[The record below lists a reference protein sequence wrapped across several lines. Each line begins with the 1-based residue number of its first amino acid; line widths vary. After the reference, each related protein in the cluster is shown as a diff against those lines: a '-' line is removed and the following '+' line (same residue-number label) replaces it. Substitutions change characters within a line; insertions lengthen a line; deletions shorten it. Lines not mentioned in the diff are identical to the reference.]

1 MHHSKS
7 FWCEAGSIF
16 AVSLLK
22 IINPFAVQPK
32 MIIAKNKRP
41 SFLFLLAGIF
51 FVSFFTSITLNMLW
65 HNEQSVNEPLHS
77 TLEAFGGMAAFSM
90 ALLLLRLD
98 KDSWREKG
106 DYFLLAMGFFMMG
119 ILDTFHAV
127 STFGNGFILLRSLAS
142 IFGSFWF
149 ALVWFPGINKYL
161 LNAIKIS
168 WTTIFFSILLGISV
182 LKFREF
188 FPLTILDGDFTTFA
202 VVINLLSGVLT
213 ISSAFYFFLQFLRT
227 SKTESYLFTCML
239 LLLGLSALELPISVA
254 WNDDW
259 WFWHIQRCL
268 AYLVVFYY
276 ILRSFLQ
283 VSEELKKSNELL
295 ENRIA
300 ERTAELSK
308 EVAERKLYGI
318 ERDKVIAELE
328 YAHAQINTLTGLLPT
343 CASCKKIRDTEDNW
357 VQMES
362 YIQKHSDATFTHGI
376 CPTCAKKLYPDIYDK
391 VFLNPL
397 RKST

>member
-1 MHHSKS
+1 
-7 FWCEAGSIF
+7 
-16 AVSLLK
+16 
-22 IINPFAVQPK
+22 
-32 MIIAKNKRP
+32 
-41 SFLFLLAGIF
+41 
-51 FVSFFTSITLNMLW
+51 MLW
-65 HNEQSVNEPLHS
+65 HNEQSVIEPLHS

-149 ALVWFPGINKYL
+149 ALVWFPRINKYP

-188 FPLTILDGDFTTFA
+188 FPLTILDGEFTTFA

-268 AYLVVFYY
+268 AYLVVLYY
-276 ILRSFLQ
+276 ILSSFLH

-318 ERDKVIAELE
+318 ERDKVITELE

-391 VFLNPL
+391 VFLDPL